1 MRPGDLAIKRG
12 VHVAMCVDS
21 TFTLADFWPA
31 NGSEDENEGDQGG
44 EGRVVPFYDTLGWEG
59 CIEMMDALGNQTWV
73 GPNHEYRLVSGGSS
87 GGSASASITED
98 GYWGPD
104 TTRAMQAH
112 YGTYVDGI
120 FGEADI
126 VKIKSDLFAGVYG
139 TAGTM
144 DRATVWQIQHQLN
157 GGVWPLRL

>member
-1 MRPGDLAIKRG
+1 
-12 VHVAMCVDS
+12 
-21 TFTLADFWPA
+21 
-31 NGSEDENEGDQGG
+31 
-44 EGRVVPFYDTLGWEG
+44 
-59 CIEMMDALGNQTWV
+59 MMDALGNQTWV

-120 FGEADI
+120 VSHQWEPNVAANSEVLLRSSWEGDYTATGSPMIRALQADIGTEQDGIFGEADI